1 MSNGEEG
8 FTITETLT
16 AIGIISVAG
25 MIVLA
30 VLSSSIKG
38 IDTAKDN
45 LDFGMKLLPA
55 DDLIRLK
62 AGAVRIP
69 FWERRI
75 GLVEGPSSLQIP
87 WYEGRAGDYLRFF
100 WEDHSLL
107 MESGSGEEK
116 ESILLFKTLDRV
128 NINVLSG
135 EDGIPRGLDI
145 TYTRNGKDY
154 HTRAAF
160 SSLPIQLG
168 RP

>member
-1 MSNGEEG
+1 MSKGEDG
-8 FTITETLT
+8 FTITETLA

-38 IDTAKDN
+38 IEKAKGS

-75 GLVEGPSSLQIP
+75 GLIEDPSSLQIP
-87 WYEGRAGDYLRFF
+87 WYEGRAGNYLRFF
-100 WEDHSLL
+100 WDDHSLL

-116 ESILLFKTLDRV
+116 ETLLLLKTLDGV

-135 EDGIPRGLDI
+135 EEGIPRGLNI
-145 TYTRNGKDY
+145 TYTHNGKEY
-154 HTRAAF
+154 HTRASF
-160 SSLPIQLG
+160 SSIPVQAG